1 MAENESAVPFEED
14 PAGAR
19 TAAAETAADSDTL
32 VVDLEG
38 YEGPIDVLL
47 TLAREQK
54 VDITRI
60 SILALADQ
68 YIAFIAR
75 ARRVRLEVAAD
86 YLVMAAYLAYLKS
99 RLLLPAPPDNN
110 SEPTAAEM
118 AAALAFQL
126 QRLQAM
132 QEAGA
137 RLMARPQLGKDVF
150 GRGAPEGIRVIT
162 KPQYQAT
169 LYDLL
174 KAYGE
179 HRARRQPSLLRI
191 VPTELYS
198 MEMALERLSAMLG
211 RLPDWTTLHSFIP
224 PEIAGGVVA
233 RSALA
238 AMFAASLEL
247 VRAGKLQLRQDRM
260 FGQIY
265 IRRAP
270 DNPVTELPV
279 PERQAP

>member
-1 MAENESAVPFEED
+1 MAEPIPLTPAFQED
-14 PAGAR
+14 PAGPGASG
-19 TAAAETAADSDTL
+19 EADNPDKL

-47 TLAREQK
+47 ALAREQK

-60 SILALADQ
+60 SILALAEQ
-68 YIAFIAR
+68 YIAFIAQ

-86 YLVMAAYLAYLKS
+86 YLVMAAWLAYLKS
-99 RLLLPAPPDNN
+99 RLLLPTPPEDT
-110 SEPTAAEM
+110 SEPSAAEM
-118 AAALAFQL
+118 AEALAFQL

-132 QEAGA
+132 QDAGE
-137 RLMARPQLGKDVF
+137 RLMARPQLGRDVF
-150 GRGAPEGIRVIT
+150 TRGAPEGIRVIKT
-162 KPQYQAT
+162 PVYTVT

-179 HRARRQPSLLRI
+179 HKQRQQPALLRI

-198 MEMALERLSAMLG
+198 MDLALERLSAMLG
-211 RLPDWTTLHSFIP
+211 RLPNWTTLQSFVP
-224 PEIAGGVVA
+224 PELAGGVVA

-238 AMFAASLEL
+238 ALFAAGLEL
-247 VRAGKLQLRQDRM
+247 VRSGRLQLRQERV
-260 FGQIY
+260 FGEIY
-265 IRRAP
+265 VRKAP

-279 PERQAP
+279 PERQG

>member
-1 MAENESAVPFEED
+1 MNATTEFQED
-14 PAGAR
+14 PVMRLEGEP
-19 TAAAETAADSDTL
+19 TAEEQL

-60 SILALADQ
+60 SILALAEQ
-68 YIAFIAR
+68 YIAFIAEVK
-75 ARRVRLEVAAD
+75 RVRLEIAAD
-86 YLVMAAYLAYLKS
+86 YLVMAAWLAYLKS
-99 RLLLPAPPDNN
+99 RLLLPTPSEDKA
-110 SEPTAAEM
+110 EPTAADM

-132 QEAGA
+132 QDAGA

-150 GRGAPEGIRVIT
+150 LRGAPEGLRVVT
-162 KPQYQAT
+162 SNVYTAT

-174 KAYGE
+174 KAYGDQ
-179 HRARRQPSLLRI
+179 RGRKQNSTLRI
-191 VPTELYS
+191 IPTELYS
-198 MEMALERLSAMLG
+198 MEAALERLSAIIG
-211 RLPDWTTLHSFIP
+211 RMPDWTTLQSFIP
-224 PEIAGGVVA
+224 PELRGGIVA
-233 RSALA
+233 RSALS
-238 AMFAASLEL
+238 AMFSASLEL
-247 VRAGKLQLRQDRM
+247 VRSGKLQLRQDRS

-265 IRRAP
+265 IRKAP

-279 PERQAP
+279 VERQVP

>member
-1 MAENESAVPFEED
+1 MTEAEFQED
-14 PAGAR
+14 PAVREDGPTDGER
-19 TAAAETAADSDTL
+19 L

-60 SILALADQ
+60 SILALAEQ
-68 YIAFIAR
+68 YIAFIAQ
-75 ARRVRLEVAAD
+75 AKRVRLEIAAD
-86 YLVMAAYLAYLKS
+86 YLVMAAWLAYLKS
-99 RLLLPAPPDNN
+99 RLLLPTPSEDKT
-110 SEPTAAEM
+110 EPTAADM

-137 RLMARPQLGKDVF
+137 RLMARPQLGRDTF
-150 GRGAPEGIRVIT
+150 LRGAPEGLRVVST
-162 KPQYQAT
+162 TVYTAT

-179 HRARRQPSLLRI
+179 QRARKQNSTLRI
-191 VPTELYS
+191 LPTELYS
-198 MEMALERLSAMLG
+198 MEAALERLSAIIG
-211 RLPDWTTLHSFIP
+211 RLPDWTTLQSFIP
-224 PEIAGGVVA
+224 QELRGGIVA

-247 VRAGKLQLRQDRM
+247 VRSGKLQLRQDRS
-260 FGQIY
+260 FGQIF
-265 IRRAP
+265 IRKAP
-270 DNPVTELPV
+270 ENPVTELPV
-279 PERQAP
+279 PERQPL

>member
-1 MAENESAVPFEED
+1 MAEPIPLMPAFQED
-14 PAGAR
+14 PAGPGAP
-19 TAAAETAADSDTL
+19 DSPDNPDKL

-47 TLAREQK
+47 ALAREQK
-54 VDITRI
+54 LDITRI
-60 SILALADQ
+60 SILALAEQ
-68 YIAFIAR
+68 YIAFIAQ
-75 ARRVRLEVAAD
+75 ARRVRLEIAAD
-86 YLVMAAYLAYLKS
+86 YLVMAAWLAYLKS
-99 RLLLPAPPDNN
+99 RLLLPTPPEDT

-132 QEAGA
+132 QDAGE
-137 RLMARPQLGKDVF
+137 RLMARPQLGRDVF
-150 GRGAPEGIRVIT
+150 AHGAPEGIRVIKT
-162 KPQYQAT
+162 PVYTVT

-179 HRARRQPSLLRI
+179 HKRRQQPALLRI

-198 MEMALERLSAMLG
+198 MDLALERLSAMLG
-211 RLPDWTTLHSFIP
+211 RLPNWTTLQSFVP
-224 PEIAGGVVA
+224 PELAGGVVA

-238 AMFAASLEL
+238 ALFAAGLEL
-247 VRAGKLQLRQDRM
+247 VRSGRLQLRQERV
-260 FGQIY
+260 FGEIY
-265 IRRAP
+265 VRKAP

-279 PERQAP
+279 PERQD